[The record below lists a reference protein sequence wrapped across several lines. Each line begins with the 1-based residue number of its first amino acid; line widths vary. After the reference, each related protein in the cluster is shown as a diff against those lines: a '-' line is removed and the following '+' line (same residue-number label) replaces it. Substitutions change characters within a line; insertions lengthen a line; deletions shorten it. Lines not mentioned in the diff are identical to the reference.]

1 LKKRMTTIVYGDK
14 NDVIKEGVLLTY
26 RDPYYDPFGVGKSAD
41 YGPGRSDSTCTIRA
55 VLKAN
60 ALLVYDLETVPSVG
74 SMTAELEMKF
84 LVVLERCVAELE
96 EPLVELPYPFVVV
109 NYGRKFYFSCFAEE
123 DRSDWVR
130 AIVGCS
136 QEMIQAKLARCQ
148 ERLSSALQQRREYS
162 LGHFVEAGFF
172 PENDQLFHQNDQSLT
187 AWKALLQSQSFR
199 TLYSRPIVRHFQ
211 FEQTQQQQQQQQQ
224 QQLQQVLL
232 HFYECMAEPKVVFST
247 VPKQVLNCLRSFFK
261 HILRYLE
268 CLDYVPK
275 EVETKRLAH
284 VDQLRSLLAKLDRVG
299 GFMDSFHGSP
309 FKASIVKHVDEFEFY
324 PTNLHLQIFDYG
336 KPAGRVDYFTC
347 GAFAAH
353 ADGFA
358 GGGLERLQATLC
370 DDCFSDG
377 LFKMDLRQ
385 VCSRVETF
393 VGVENALREMRL
405 WSIGLFDFDQC
416 GGGGVGGRRAVDA
429 SETLTLCRQ
438 FVDRCRTLQATLH
451 GQFDAHGGQLTTF
464 TENLAEWYEADRCQR
479 TDSVDQ
485 GRRWRVE
492 SFRSNSDDFEAEL
505 ASLHTKIENVVP
517 ILAAEQSDPLVVDHH
532 PTTSSRS
539 QLIEQLRHGSNLVL
553 DRLQSLQA
561 TLTHS
566 YLLAMLLRLDG
577 SSQAGKFYSTF
588 YRSGAVMSQL
598 LTSVVAA
605 LLNTLWNNDQRPIG
619 QLWSR
624 CGALVVI
631 HSYLSCNA
639 DEMAML
645 EDMIW
650 AVKLTRRQCRFK
662 LIHNDAST
670 TCVPV
675 VEGHLGSFTV
685 SLPVPSDRWH
695 LVPEKLQ
702 TGEWFHVCLVLFN
715 VGINF
720 NQSLAMKFQKAN
732 VEFEINEKACK
743 QIELYLKSGNFLS
756 QANCNNT
763 IESKFNQL
771 KYQVEQSQFKNVDIL
786 HQSMGLCRL
795 VDDASVLVCCKS
807 GKDRTSM
814 GVTLDEQLLLEAEHN
829 LSTKQAAELLKKI
842 RTQGTRIENAY
853 KNIGAR
859 RYAFRQWQL
868 NFLPETYRPP
878 DGFYGSF
885 TT

>member
-1 LKKRMTTIVYGDK
+1 MTAIVYGDK

-26 RDPYYDPFGVGKSAD
+26 RDPYYDPFGVGKSTEL
-41 YGPGRSDSTCTIRA
+41 GPGRSDCTCTVRA

-84 LVVLERCVAELE
+84 LLVLERCVAELE

-148 ERLSSALQQRREYS
+148 ERLCSVFQQRREYS
-162 LGHFVEAGFF
+162 LCHFVEAGFF
-172 PENDQLFHQNDQSLT
+172 PANEPLFQQNDQPPT
-187 AWKALLQSQSFR
+187 PWQTLLQSRAFR

-211 FEQTQQQQQQQQQ
+211 FEQTQQQK
-224 QQLQQVLL
+224 L
-232 HFYECMAEPKVVFST
+232 HFYECMSEPKVFLI
-247 VPKQVLNCLRSFFK
+247 VPKQVLNCLHNFFE

-284 VDQLRSLLAKLDRVG
+284 VDQLHALLAKLDRVG
-299 GFMDSFHGSP
+299 RFMDSFRGSP
-309 FKASIVKHVDEFEFY
+309 FKASIVKQIDEFEFY

-336 KPAGRVDYFTC
+336 KSDGRVDYFTC

-353 ADGFA
+353 ADGFSN
-358 GGGLERLQATLC
+358 GGLERLQAALC

-385 VCSRVETF
+385 VCNRVQTF
-393 VGVENALREMRL
+393 VSVENALRDMRCN
-405 WSIGLFDFDQC
+405 WWSSSIGLFELDQC
-416 GGGGVGGRRAVDA
+416 PVDA
-429 SETLTLCRQ
+429 SETLALCRQ
-438 FVDRCRTLQATLH
+438 FVDRCRTLQTTLH
-451 GQFDAHGGQLTTF
+451 GQFDAHGDQLTTF
-464 TENLAEWYEADRCQR
+464 TENLAEWFETCQQT
-479 TDSVDQ
+479 TDSSRPGGQ
-485 GRRWRVE
+485 WRVE
-492 SFRSNSDDFEAEL
+492 SFRSNSDDFQAEL

-517 ILAAEQSDPLVVDHH
+517 ILLAEEPLDQQQQQQSDQIDR
-532 PTTSSRS
+532 TCSSRS

-553 DRLQSLQA
+553 DRLQSLHS

-588 YRSGAVMSQL
+588 YRLGAVMSQL

-605 LLNTLWNNDQRPIG
+605 LLNSLWTSRPQQLNNSQQQCPIG

-624 CGALVVI
+624 CGALVVV

-662 LIHNDAST
+662 LINNHTST
-670 TCVPV
+670 TCMPV

-685 SLPVPSDRWH
+685 TLPVPSERWH
-695 LVPEKLQ
+695 LLPEKLQ
-702 TGEWFHVCLVLFN
+702 TGEWFHVCMVLFN

-732 VEFEINEKACK
+732 IELEINEKACK
-743 QIELYLKSGNFLS
+743 QIELYLQAVKNGNFLS
-756 QANCNNT
+756 QRNFNA
-763 IESKFNQL
+763 IECKFNQL
-771 KYQVEQSQFKNVDIL
+771 KYQVEQLQFKNVDIL
-786 HQSMGLCRL
+786 HQSMALCRL
-795 VDDASVLVCCKS
+795 LDASVLVCCKS

-829 LSTKQAAELLKKI
+829 LSAEQAGELLGKI
-842 RTQGTRIENAY
+842 RSQGTRIENAY

-868 NFLPETYRPP
+868 NFLPEMYRPP
-878 DGFYGSF
+878 AGFYGSL

>member
-1 LKKRMTTIVYGDK
+1 MTAIVYGDK

-26 RDPYYDPFGVGKSAD
+26 RDPYYDPFGVGKSTEL
-41 YGPGRSDSTCTIRA
+41 GPGRSDCTCTVRA

-84 LVVLERCVAELE
+84 LLVLERCVAELE

-148 ERLSSALQQRREYS
+148 ERLCS
-162 LGHFVEAGFF
+162 
-172 PENDQLFHQNDQSLT
+172 
-187 AWKALLQSQSFR
+187 
-199 TLYSRPIVRHFQ
+199 
-211 FEQTQQQQQQQQQ
+211 
-224 QQLQQVLL
+224 
-232 HFYECMAEPKVVFST
+232 VFLI
-247 VPKQVLNCLRSFFK
+247 VPKQVLNCLHNFFE

-284 VDQLRSLLAKLDRVG
+284 VDQLHALLAKLDRVG
-299 GFMDSFHGSP
+299 RFMDSFRGSP
-309 FKASIVKHVDEFEFY
+309 FKASIVKQIDEFEFY

-336 KPAGRVDYFTC
+336 KSDGRVDYFTC

-353 ADGFA
+353 ADGFSN
-358 GGGLERLQATLC
+358 GGLERLQAALC

-385 VCSRVETF
+385 VCNRVQTF
-393 VGVENALREMRL
+393 VSVENALRDMRCN
-405 WSIGLFDFDQC
+405 WWSSSIGLFELDQC
-416 GGGGVGGRRAVDA
+416 PVDA
-429 SETLTLCRQ
+429 SETLALCRQ
-438 FVDRCRTLQATLH
+438 FVDRCRTLQTTLH
-451 GQFDAHGGQLTTF
+451 GQFDAHGDQLTTF
-464 TENLAEWYEADRCQR
+464 TENLAEWFETCQQT
-479 TDSVDQ
+479 TDSSRPGGQ
-485 GRRWRVE
+485 WRVE
-492 SFRSNSDDFEAEL
+492 SFRSNSDDFQAEL

-517 ILAAEQSDPLVVDHH
+517 ILLAEEPLDQQQQQSDQIDR
-532 PTTSSRS
+532 TCSSRS

-553 DRLQSLQA
+553 DRLQSLHS

-588 YRSGAVMSQL
+588 YRLGAVMSQL

-605 LLNTLWNNDQRPIG
+605 LLNSLWTSRPQQLNNSQQQCPIG

-624 CGALVVI
+624 CGALVVV

-650 AVKLTRRQCRFK
+650 AIKLTRRQCRFK
-662 LIHNDAST
+662 LINNHTSST
-670 TCVPV
+670 CMPV

-685 SLPVPSDRWH
+685 TLPVPSERWH
-695 LVPEKLQ
+695 LLPEKLQ
-702 TGEWFHVCLVLFN
+702 TGEWFHVCMVLFN

-732 VEFEINEKACK
+732 IELEINEKACK
-743 QIELYLKSGNFLS
+743 QIELYLQAVKNGNFLS
-756 QANCNNT
+756 QRNFNA
-763 IESKFNQL
+763 IECKFNQL
-771 KYQVEQSQFKNVDIL
+771 KYQVEQLQFKNVDIL
-786 HQSMGLCRL
+786 HQSMALCRL
-795 VDDASVLVCCKS
+795 LDASVLVCCKS

-829 LSTKQAAELLKKI
+829 LSAEQAGELLGKI
-842 RTQGTRIENAY
+842 RSQGTRIENAY

-868 NFLPETYRPP
+868 NFLPEMYRPP
-878 DGFYGSF
+878 DGFYGSL